1 MLDAILSTRL
11 STLGY
16 LKRSAVDDHLI
27 GRLEAV
33 CRPVEVH
40 VFAGA
45 PLLRDAHGWTG
56 TDLVVPMYLYKIKM
70 VVSYC
75 GSLTTQTQ
83 LFLTPPKRFFLGMKK
98 QGLSDGDI

>member
-56 TDLVVPMYLYKIKM
+56 TVLVVPM
-70 VVSYC
+70 VVSYSV
-75 GSLTTQTQ
+75 GHTTQTQ
-83 LFLTPPKRFFLGMKK
+83 LFLTPPKKIFLGMKK